1 MSDLKDTRSTTLQV
15 SAIGGEGGGV
25 LATWIVKAAQRAGYP
40 VQSTS
45 IPGVAQRTGATT
57 YYIEVFPVSITDL
70 DGKRPIMALY
80 PGVGDIDIM
89 VASEFAEAGR
99 AISNGFVTP
108 NRTHLIASTHRVF
121 AIGERSDM
129 ADGRYDVEL
138 LFESVRERTKLA
150 YLADLRQVAEIHSV
164 SLNAILLG
172 VLAGIGQLPMAV
184 ADYKAAIKE
193 TGIAV
198 EPNIEGFEIGLNYKF
213 SYDLKPSDQSIK
225 SMDAGS
231 PTPKVLG
238 ARVNSEFPEPC
249 HEILIEGVARLNNYQ
264 DISYAES
271 YLTRLSKV
279 LIIENKVGGDGTI
292 TAETG
297 RQLALRMSYE
307 DVIRVAQLK
316 SAGDRLDRI
325 RDEVGAKAD
334 EPVVV
339 VDYLK
344 PGIDEL
350 CSVLPAKLGR
360 SLMLLA
366 ERHGWRD
373 RCNFGIHLKS
383 TTITGHL
390 RLRLL
395 SGLQRW
401 RRGTY
406 RYSEEQKS
414 IDAWLEDVKAT
425 LALSRSLAMETIE
438 CARLI
443 KGYGDTHRRGSENFS
458 AIREQVVASALDGT
472 MPINIATDALAN
484 ARAAALSDPEG
495 MRLGNVLA
503 EISKGTAGNAAE

>member
-1 MSDLKDTRSTTLQV
+1 MADLKDTRAKTLQV

-25 LATWIVKAAQRAGYP
+25 LATWIVGAAQRAGYP

-57 YYIEVFPVSITDL
+57 YYIEIFPVSIADL

-80 PGVGDIDIM
+80 PGVADIDIM
-89 VASEFAEAGR
+89 VATEFAEAGR
-99 AISNGFVTP
+99 AIANGFVTP
-108 NRTHLIASTHRVF
+108 SRTHLIASTHRVF

-129 ADGRYDVEL
+129 ADGRYDVEV
-138 LFESVRERTKLA
+138 LFASVRERAKRA
-150 YLADLRQVAEIHSV
+150 YLADLSRVAETHNV
-164 SLNAILLG
+164 SLNSILLG
-172 VLAGIGQLPMAV
+172 VLAGIGQLPMVV
-184 ADYKAAIKE
+184 ADYKAAIEE

-213 SYDLKPSDQSIK
+213 SSDVKSSDQSIK
-225 SMDAGS
+225 KTGAVSL
-231 PTPKVLG
+231 TPKVLA
-238 ARVNSEFPEPC
+238 ARVNSEFPESC
-249 HEILIEGVARLNNYQ
+249 HEILIEGVSRLTEYQ
-264 DISYAES
+264 DISYAEA
-271 YLTRLSKV
+271 YLARLSEV
-279 LIIENKVGGDGTI
+279 LTIENSVGGDGSI

-325 RDEVGAKAD
+325 RKEVGAKAD

-366 ERHGWRD
+366 ERQGWRH
-373 RCNFGIHLKS
+373 RSNFGLHLKS
-383 TTITGHL
+383 NTVTGHL

-395 SGLQRW
+395 SGLRRW

-406 RYSEEQKS
+406 RYSEEQNS
-414 IDAWLEDVKAT
+414 IDVWLEDVKAT
-425 LALSRSLAMETIE
+425 LSLSRPLAMETVG
-438 CARLI
+438 CAQLI
-443 KGYGDTHRRGSENFS
+443 KGYGETHRRGSENFRM
-458 AIREQVVASALDGT
+458 IREQVVASALNGT
-472 MPINIATDALAN
+472 MPVNIATDALAN

-495 MRLGNVLA
+495 TRLGDVLA
-503 EISKGTAGNAAE
+503 EISKGIKENAAE